1 MQHIFSSRF
10 GHIVVTALALVV
22 AFLSG
27 SAVVAYATAPQSEI
41 YACVNNSSGT
51 IKVIAATGSC
61 GNNEIKLIWNTQGPQ
76 GVPGPQGVTGPTG
89 STGAIGPTGPQGPQ
103 GEVGPQG
110 PSGPSGPQGVP
121 GPQGATGLTG
131 AQGPA
136 GPQGATGPTGATG
149 LQGAPGIS
157 GYELK
162 VGAYTLQAG
171 ESGNYSAFCS
181 PGKQLFGGGYRVE
194 DGVFNIPSRGSGPF
208 RGADGINTWLA
219 PLYNPNTFGVRIT
232 VFVICGN
239 VN

>member
-10 GHIVVTALALVV
+10 GRIFVTVLALVV
-22 AFLSG
+22 FLSG
-27 SAVVAYATAPQSEI
+27 SAVVAYATAPPSEI

-51 IKVIAATGSC
+51 IKVISATGTC
-61 GNNEIKLIWNTQGPQ
+61 GSNEIKLVWNTQGPQ
-76 GVPGPQGVTGPTG
+76 GVPGPQGP
-89 STGAIGPTGPQGPQ
+89 TGAIGAAGPQGETGPQGI
-103 GEVGPQG
+103 
-110 PSGPSGPQGVP
+110 P
-121 GPQGATGLTG
+121 GPQGATGMAG

-149 LQGAPGIS
+149 PQGAPGIS

-162 VGAYTLQAG
+162 FGAYTLQAG
-171 ESGNYSAFCS
+171 ESGNYVASCS

-194 DGVFNIPSRGSGPF
+194 DGIFNIPSRGSGPF

-232 VFVICGN
+232 VFAICGN